1 MKKLQCNDT
10 SDAAAFTL
18 IDLVVVLGMLFFAMA
33 LLAPALA
40 RTRSNNQ
47 SIQCLNNTR
56 QLIGAWQMYS
66 AENNG
71 KTVINLHGAAAQGGA
86 GDPTWGMSWAEGWLD
101 WSGSS
106 DNTNIAL
113 LLNPRYARLAPYLL
127 LSSTRVFQC
136 PADTY
141 VSANQR
147 ASGWNRRCRSYSLS
161 LNVGAG
167 NATAGPFDSIYRQ
180 VTKDTDFCYPG
191 PADTFVFLDEHP
203 DSINDPGFFSPHS
216 TSWIDVPGTL
226 HNGGCGFAFAD
237 GHSELHK
244 WNDSLTK
251 VRGVLF
257 SFTAPTLSS
266 FPDRDI
272 RWLSYH
278 SARLSTNS
286 F

>member
-1 MKKLQCNDT
+1 MKKPQC
-10 SDAAAFTL
+10 SDSFCARAFTL
-18 IDLVVVLGMLFFAMA
+18 IDLVVVLGMLAFALV

-40 RTRSNNQ
+40 RTRPNSQ
-47 SIQCLNNTR
+47 SIQCLNNTC

-71 KTVINLHGAAAQGGA
+71 KPVVNVHGGSAQGGA
-86 GDPTWGMSWAEGWLD
+86 GDATWGMSWAEGWLD
-101 WSGSS
+101 WAGST

-113 LLNPRYARLAPYLL
+113 LLNPRYARLAPYLI
-127 LSSTRVFQC
+127 LSSPRVFQC

-141 VSANQR
+141 VSWNQR
-147 ASGWNRRCRSYSLS
+147 AYGWNRRCRSYSAS
-161 LNVGAG
+161 LNVGSG
-167 NATAGPFDSIYRQ
+167 NAATGPFDSIYRQ

-191 PADTFVFLDEHP
+191 PADTFVFVDEHP

-216 TSWIDVPGTL
+216 TSWIDLPGTL
-226 HNGGCGFAFAD
+226 HNGAGGFAFAD

-251 VRGVLF
+251 VRSVQF
-257 SFTAPTLSS
+257 SFTAPTPS
-266 FPDRDI
+266 PADRDI